1 MLHYTDKYSKI
12 NEGDNI
18 TRTGERERGGSVGE
32 DVVVAVSYSTIF
44 RTAFVLSLPSSVP
57 GGLRDS
63 S

>member
-1 MLHYTDKYSKI
+1 MKGIKR
-12 NEGDNI
+12 G
-18 TRTGERERGGSVGE
+18 GGSVGE
-32 DVVVAVSYSTIF
+32 DVVVAVSYSTIYIVF